1 MVVFRTVIYII
12 IIILFGVLGYA
23 WAKETVGALL
33 FPEKKQSLVNS
44 ALRVGIEER
53 IELQ

>member
-23 WAKETVGALL
+23 WADEAADALL
-33 FPEKKQSLVNS
+33 SP
-44 ALRVGIEER
+44 
-53 IELQ
+53 

>member
-23 WAKETVGALL
+23 WAGVTAGALL
-33 FPEKKQSLVNS
+33 SPCK
-44 ALRVGIEER
+44 EEAVQKPFFTCR
-53 IELQ
+53 N